1 LFYFIVKDTI
11 GFYVFFTGIEGEKR
25 RNPMQIKEGTRV
37 ETSTGERVGS
47 VGRVVID
54 PRSKEIT
61 HIVVEKGFLF
71 GTDRVL
77 PASLIADSDD
87 ERLVLSGEAGDL
99 EQFPEFEV
107 SNFVMLDERDLPTG
121 GREEL
126 VMGET
131 APSAY
136 PYPATLPH
144 HFWSTDNIATAP
156 YNYHR
161 PGYSTVTQ
169 QNIPDVSVALK
180 KGAAIVCE
188 DGKKAGELYEVL
200 VDKRSNQAVHLVM
213 SGGFLSTEK
222 KLIPVDWI
230 VNATEEE
237 IHIGARSDIIERLKP
252 YEDD

>member
-1 LFYFIVKDTI
+1 
-11 GFYVFFTGIEGEKR
+11 
-25 RNPMQIKEGTRV
+25 MQIKEGTRV

-47 VGRVVID
+47 IGRVVID

-87 ERLVLSGEAGDL
+87 ERLVLTGAADDL
-99 EQFPEFEV
+99 EQYPEFEV
-107 SNFVMLDERDLPTG
+107 SNFVMLDDRDLPA

-136 PYPATLPH
+136 PYPGAGPH
-144 HFWSTDNIATAP
+144 HYWGPANIAMTP
-156 YNYHR
+156 HTYHR
-161 PGYSTVTQ
+161 QGYSTITQ
-169 QNIPDVSVALK
+169 QNIPDETVALK
-180 KGAAIVCE
+180 KGAAIVFE
-188 DGKKAGELYEVL
+188 DGEKAGELEEVL
-200 VDKRSNQAVHLVM
+200 VDQRSNQAVHLVI
-213 SGGFLSTEK
+213 SHGFLSTEK

-230 VNATEEE
+230 VRASEEE